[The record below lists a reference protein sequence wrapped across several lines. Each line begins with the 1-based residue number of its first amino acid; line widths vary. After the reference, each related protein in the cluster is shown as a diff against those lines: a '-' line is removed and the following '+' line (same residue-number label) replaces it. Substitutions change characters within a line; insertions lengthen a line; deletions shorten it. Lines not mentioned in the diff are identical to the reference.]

1 MCSNSAMPSESSAR
15 QSNRRTVAEMMPH
28 QVPWSWQALA
38 ILALAIVGTVVTNE
52 SAVIHRPPTELAEPA
67 RIDLNFGTQEQLES
81 LPGIGPA
88 LAKAI
93 IEARP
98 FATAEELT
106 RVRGV
111 GLKLLEKLR
120 PLIQAAPGRRTADTR

>member
-1 MCSNSAMPSESSAR
+1 
-15 QSNRRTVAEMMPH
+15 V
-28 QVPWSWQALA
+28 
-38 ILALAIVGTVVTNE
+38 
-52 SAVIHRPPTELAEPA
+52 EPA